1 MGRMF
6 DLLDRLDKTEI
17 QPIIIL
23 CLNESQYEILAFN
36 RGQLYAGQDN
46 KGSLQSPIYAEERYA
61 IHKEEENPVPG
72 LGIPDLF
79 VTGEYYN
86 SLKLTVNQSQY
97 NFTIFSEGVDYAA
110 KLEAKWNKS
119 YGLDPE
125 NTSYFA
131 NEILQP
137 KIVIEL
143 KTQLGL

>member
-1 MGRMF
+1 MF
-6 DLLDRLDKTEI
+6 DLLNRLDVTDLKQIVT
-17 QPIIIL
+17 L
-23 CLNESQYEILAFN
+23 CINQSQYEILAFN

-46 KGSLQSPIYAEERYA
+46 TGSLQSPIYAEERYA

-72 LGIPDLF
+72 LGIPDLY
-79 VTGEYYN
+79 VSGNYYN

-97 NFTIFSEGVDYAA
+97 NFTIFSEGVSYAP
-110 KLEAKWNKS
+110 KLEAKWNRS